1 MRSKF
6 LVCAAIAAAGMSAWF
21 GPVAHAASSKRA
33 AAAQKSRDQKEQKE
47 KDAKSSELRADDKSM
62 SKQLQWEDKVMGP
75 DSKRAELD
83 KIARAH
89 AITEKAEKDKKD
101 KDKQAALEAVAP
113 APRPEKAKKAE
124 VALPSMSDEK
134 SSAKSSSDE
143 GRTHEISPKLETAAA
158 QAPVPA
164 SKPADDKFIDKLLRE
179 EDAPSKKRASANDK
193 ELESLLA
200 GAKDK
205 PAAGHKRADSVD
217 SLLKN
222 ADKGPAM
229 PAPRA
234 QSGLP
239 EWAKQP
245 EIASSAAPPPQP
257 VALRTTAPRNDGVI
271 HVVQGA
277 AVASAAPAR
286 PAPTTHGARRGA
298 KATASPVEWND
309 PFAEKKSPSFAT
321 AEPRKA
327 AASHPSALPS
337 GSASSGTSSSG
348 VASGSWNDP
357 FADGAETRKTT
368 TRRAAPASSPAPA
381 PTPARRNDKANE
393 STHAPGQTGWKDP
406 FTKAPTEPTHTPV
419 AMREL
424 GKNESSK
431 WEIATHHGSS
441 STSSASS
448 SHPGSDAHTSGG
460 WGVIKKRAR

>member
-6 LVCAAIAAAGMSAWF
+6 LVCAAIAAAGMSAWS
-21 GPVAHAASSKRA
+21 GPVARAAPSKRA
-33 AAAQKSRDQKEQKE
+33 AAAQKSRDQKDK
-47 KDAKSSELRADDKSM
+47 AAELHADEKSM
-62 SKQLQWEDKVMGP
+62 KKQLQWEDNVMGP

-89 AITEKAEKDKKD
+89 AITEKAEKDKE
-101 KDKQAALEAVAP
+101 KQAALEAAAP
-113 APRPEKAKKAE
+113 APKPEKAKKAD
-124 VALPSMSDEK
+124 VALPSMADEK
-134 SSAKSSSDE
+134 PSADE
-143 GRTHEISPKLETAAA
+143 GRAEGRAHEISPKLETAAA

-200 GAKDK
+200 GAKDR
-205 PAAGHKRADSVD
+205 PTGRKRSDSVD

-245 EIASSAAPPPQP
+245 EIASSPSSTAAAPPQP
-257 VALRTTAPRNDGVI
+257 IALRTSPRNDGVI

-277 AVASAAPAR
+277 AVASAAPTRTAPAAR
-286 PAPTTHGARRGA
+286 GSRRGA
-298 KATASPVEWND
+298 KTTASPVEWND
-309 PFAEKKSPSFAT
+309 PFAEKKSPSYAT
-321 AEPRKA
+321 AEPKKA
-327 AASHPSALPS
+327 AASHPSAMPN
-337 GSASSGTSSSG
+337 GSSESTTS
-348 VASGSWNDP
+348 SWNDP
-357 FADGAETRKTT
+357 FADGADAHKTT
-368 TRRAAPASSPAPA
+368 PRRAAPAVSPSPAPTA
-381 PTPARRNDKANE
+381 PARHNDKAND
-393 STHAPGQTGWKDP
+393 SGHATGWKDP
-406 FTKAPTEPTHTPV
+406 FTKAPVEPTHAPV

-431 WEIATHHGSS
+431 WEIATHH
-441 STSSASS
+441 ASS
-448 SHPGSDAHTSGG
+448 SHASTDAHASGG

>member
-6 LVCAAIAAAGMSAWF
+6 LVCTAIAAAGMSSAWF

-33 AAAQKSRDQKEQKE
+33 AAAHQKEQKAQKE

-62 SKQLQWEDKVMGP
+62 TKQLQWEDKVMGP

-89 AITEKAEKDKKD
+89 AITEKAEKDKER
-101 KDKQAALEAVAP
+101 QAALEAAAP
-113 APRPEKAKKAE
+113 APKPEKAKKTE
-124 VALPSMSDEK
+124 VALPSMADETSNAKPSSK
-134 SSAKSSSDE
+134 SSADE
-143 GRTHEISPKLETAAA
+143 GRGRDISPKLETAAA

-245 EIASSAAPPPQP
+245 EIASSAASPPPQA

-271 HVVQGA
+271 HVMQGA
-277 AVASAAPAR
+277 AVASAAPASTR
-286 PAPTTHGARRGA
+286 TASPARGARRGA

-309 PFAEKKSPSFAT
+309 PFAEKKAPSYAT
-321 AEPRKA
+321 AEPKKVT
-327 AASHPSALPS
+327 ASHPSAMPN
-337 GSASSGTSSSG
+337 GAANGT
-348 VASGSWNDP
+348 WNDP
-357 FADGAETRKTT
+357 FADGADTHKTT
-368 TRRAAPASSPAPA
+368 TRRAAPAASPAPA
-381 PTPARRNDKANE
+381 STTPARHNDKANE
-393 STHAPGQTGWKDP
+393 PTHAAGWKDP
-406 FTKAPTEPTHTPV
+406 FTKAPAEPTHTRV

-441 STSSASS
+441 SSASASS
-448 SHPGSDAHTSGG
+448 SHTGSDAHASGG

>member
-1 MRSKF
+1 MRSKL
-6 LVCAAIAAAGMSAWF
+6 LVCTAIAAAGMSSAWF
-21 GPVAHAASSKRA
+21 GSFAHAASSKRA
-33 AAAQKSRDQKEQKE
+33 AAAQKSRDQREQKQ
-47 KDAKSSELRADDKSM
+47 KDASELHADDKSM
-62 SKQLQWEDKVMGP
+62 KKQLQWEDKVMGP

-89 AITEKAEKDKKD
+89 AINEKAEKDKE
-101 KDKQAALEAVAP
+101 KQAALEAAAP
-113 APRPEKAKKAE
+113 APKPEKAKKAE

-134 SSAKSSSDE
+134 PSARASADE
-143 GRTHEISPKLETAAA
+143 GRAHEISPKLETAAA

-193 ELESLLA
+193 SDKELESLLA

-205 PAAGHKRADSVD
+205 PAAGRKRADSVD

-245 EIASSAAPPPQP
+245 EIASSAAPPQP
-257 VALRTTAPRNDGVI
+257 VALRTTSPRNDGVI
-271 HVVQGA
+271 HVTQGA
-277 AVASAAPAR
+277 AVASVA
-286 PAPTTHGARRGA
+286 PAPTRTAPPARGARRGA
-298 KATASPVEWND
+298 KASPVEWND
-309 PFAEKKSPSFAT
+309 PFAEKKAPSYAT
-321 AEPRKA
+321 AEPKKVT
-327 AASHPSALPS
+327 ASHPAAMPN
-337 GSASSGTSSSG
+337 AAT
-348 VASGSWNDP
+348 SGSWNDP
-357 FADGAETRKTT
+357 FADGADAHKTT
-368 TRRAAPASSPAPA
+368 TRRAAPAVS
-381 PTPARRNDKANE
+381 PTPATPARHNDKAND
-393 STHAPGQTGWKDP
+393 SGRAPAQGGWKDP
-406 FTKAPTEPTHTPV
+406 FTKAPSEPTHTPV

-441 STSSASS
+441 SSS
-448 SHPGSDAHTSGG
+448 SHTGSDAHASGG

>member
-1 MRSKF
+1 MRSKL
-6 LVCAAIAAAGMSAWF
+6 LVCTAIAAAGMSSAWF
-21 GPVAHAASSKRA
+21 LPVAHAASSKRA
-33 AAAQKSRDQKEQKE
+33 AAAQKSREQKDQK
-47 KDAKSSELRADDKSM
+47 KDAKANELRADDKSM
-62 SKQLQWEDKVMGP
+62 TKQLQWEDKVMGP

-89 AITEKAEKDKKD
+89 AINEKAEKDKER
-101 KDKQAALEAVAP
+101 QAALEAAAP
-113 APRPEKAKKAE
+113 APKPEKAKKGE
-124 VALPSMSDEK
+124 VALPSMADEK
-134 SSAKSSSDE
+134 SSDKASADE
-143 GRTHEISPKLETAAA
+143 GRAHEISPKLETAAA

-205 PAAGHKRADSVD
+205 PAAGRKHADSVD

-245 EIASSAAPPPQP
+245 EIASSAPPPPQP
-257 VALRTTAPRNDGVI
+257 VALRTTSPRNDGVI
-271 HVVQGA
+271 HVTQGA
-277 AVASAAPAR
+277 AVASAAPVPAR
-286 PAPTTHGARRGA
+286 AAPPARGARRGA
-298 KATASPVEWND
+298 NASTKTTAPVEWND
-309 PFAEKKSPSFAT
+309 PFAEKKAPSYAT
-321 AEPRKA
+321 AEPKKA
-327 AASHPSALPS
+327 TASHPSAMPN
-337 GSASSGTSSSG
+337 GAT
-348 VASGSWNDP
+348 SGSWNDP
-357 FADGAETRKTT
+357 FADGADAHKTT
-368 TRRAAPASSPAPA
+368 ARRAAPAASPAPA
-381 PTPARRNDKANE
+381 APTTPARHNDKAND
-393 STHAPGQTGWKDP
+393 SGHAPGWKDP
-406 FTKAPTEPTHTPV
+406 FTKAPAEPTHTPV

-431 WEIATHHGSS
+431 WEIATHHG
-441 STSSASS
+441 ASS
-448 SHPGSDAHTSGG
+448 SSSRSGSDAHASGA